1 MRDVN
6 WLSYGDRAETT
17 VVPHS
22 SWIESGKGRVWRLVG
37 PTSDYSQLIV
47 GNILVLRSRWGGC
60 NKSRVIGKRGSGA
73 DAS

>member
-17 VVPHS
+17 AVLH
-22 SWIESGKGRVWRLVG
+22 ITGKESGKGRVRRLVG